1 MRVAQEKST
10 LRNQNPLGGDHA
22 ACYAAFAPLTDRR
35 TGDIVKRLAVL
46 LAALVMALATL
57 AGPAFAQ
64 SAPDTQGLPTV
75 QSRGTAEEGGVAP
88 DRTVAVPSRSTTR
101 GASAEAPAAQVG
113 SANPSALAQTGL
125 EVTTGAVLAGG
136 LLLAGAGAVVAT
148 RRRRV
153 TA

>member
-1 MRVAQEKST
+1 
-10 LRNQNPLGGDHA
+10 
-22 ACYAAFAPLTDRR
+22 
-35 TGDIVKRLAVL
+35 VKRLAVL

-57 AGPAFAQ
+57 AGPALAQ
-64 SAPDTQGLPTV
+64 SAPDTVVLPDFG
-75 QSRGTAEEGGVAP
+75 SRGTGDEGGVAP
-88 DRTVAVPSRSTTR
+88 DRTTTTPSRSTPSRSTTR

-113 SANPSALAQTGL
+113 AGNPSALAQTGL
-125 EVTTGAVLAGG
+125 EVTTGALLAGG